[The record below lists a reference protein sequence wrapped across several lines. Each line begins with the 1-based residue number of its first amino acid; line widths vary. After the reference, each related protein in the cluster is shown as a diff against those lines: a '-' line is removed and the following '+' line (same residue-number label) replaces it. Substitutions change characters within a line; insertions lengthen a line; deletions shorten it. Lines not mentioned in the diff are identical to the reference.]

1 MISFN
6 YNKNSQKIKSP
17 QLQFT
22 LILEFNAIFITY
34 KQFNPCRG
42 KLEPGT
48 KRLHFRHAG
57 LPKQKRPARPE
68 KQCATLREDSND
80 KYASHM
86 YALPIE
92 KIIDSFRRLKIAVI
106 GDVMLDKYIFG
117 HVSRISP
124 EYPVPVV
131 DVTHEDHRLGGAA
144 NVARNT
150 LSLGAETFLIGVT
163 GSDAGR
169 EMLADLFRSH
179 GLPSDYLVSDASRPT
194 TCKTRILS
202 QNHHITRVDIES
214 RAPVDPEIAKLIA
227 GKLREIAGSIDAVI
241 LEDYNKGLLTA
252 TLIREIIGIARDHDL
267 PVLVDPKL
275 QGFFDYQGSTVFKP
289 NLSELASSLGMV
301 VHNTDFE
308 VEAACLMLEEKL
320 EAENIVVT
328 RSEKGMTIFNGE
340 FTHIPSASVE
350 VADVSGAGD
359 TVIAVLALGTAAGLD
374 IVTSAE
380 IANLAAGT
388 VCQEV
393 GAVPVRADR
402 LVRAWKEHL
411 R

>member
-1 MISFN
+1 
-6 YNKNSQKIKSP
+6 
-17 QLQFT
+17 
-22 LILEFNAIFITY
+22 
-34 KQFNPCRG
+34 
-42 KLEPGT
+42 
-48 KRLHFRHAG
+48 
-57 LPKQKRPARPE
+57 
-68 KQCATLREDSND
+68 
-80 KYASHM
+80 M
-86 YALPIE
+86 YSLPIE
-92 KIIDSFRRLKIAVI
+92 KIVASFSRLKIAVI
-106 GDVMLDKYIFG
+106 GDIMLDKYIFG

-131 DVTHEDHRLGGAA
+131 DVTHEDHRIGGAA

-163 GSDAGR
+163 GTDGNR
-169 EMLADLFRSH
+169 EILAELVEKQ
-179 GLPSDYLVSDASRPT
+179 GLRTDHLVSDASRPT

-202 QNHHITRVDIES
+202 QNHHITRVDFES
-214 RAPVDPEIAKLIA
+214 RLPIQGSIEKSIA
-227 GKLREIAGSIDAVI
+227 GKLRELAGSIDAVI
-241 LEDYNKGLLTA
+241 LEDYNKGVLTA
-252 TLIREIIGIARDHDL
+252 NLIRDLIGIAMDHDI

-275 QGFFDYQGSTVFKP
+275 QGFFAYQGSTVFKP

-301 VHNTDFE
+301 LQNSDLE
-308 VEAACLMLEEKL
+308 VEMACLKLQEKL
-320 EAENIVVT
+320 EADNLVVT

-340 FTHIPSASVE
+340 FTHIPAASLE

-359 TVIAVLALGTAAGLD
+359 TVIGVLALGTAAGLD

-393 GAVPVRADR
+393 GAVPVKGDR
-402 LVRAWKEHL
+402 LIRAYQERL